1 MFVRVCPYFPFPAR
15 IYLNQ
20 HFWLANRL
28 RGRGIRFKQCS
39 NAFLSCSDPKT
50 FQQLADAM
58 LPYDIITCGQKW
70 LAYLT
75 PFFTE
80 AERSKAGCQHRLF
93 FSQTEYCDNL
103 IFRRRAA
110 LDALSDRLLDVNRT
124 IGRPDKLSV
133 IFGRR
138 VSKFHKGKLQTTI
151 EDLHLGNPVIRSYHE
166 DGSIKQYARDNRIL
180 RTEVTS
186 NDITWHGINK
196 AVDNLPKVRKTLRAI
211 TENYLDVQQDILE
224 TFVDRGQLRKLNE
237 PTVTPSGKRVP
248 GLKLDHTRQLAV
260 MQALV
265 HFSHIAAGGTF
276 TTREIHPKV
285 AEALG
290 LSPTDYKLS
299 SLRYELSK
307 LRAKGL
313 VEKIPH
319 SRRYRVLSDGYRLSV
334 VYLKLFKKIYAP
346 LTAGILQPFTR
357 DATLPIDRVSR
368 LDKLYLAVTTALDN
382 LVQGVGL
389 KAA

>member
-1 MFVRVCPYFPFPAR
+1 M
-15 IYLNQ
+15 
-20 HFWLANRL
+20 
-28 RGRGIRFKQCS
+28 
-39 NAFLSCSDPKT
+39 
-50 FQQLADAM
+50 
-58 LPYDIITCGQKW
+58 
-70 LAYLT
+70 
-75 PFFTE
+75 
-80 AERSKAGCQHRLF
+80 
-93 FSQTEYCDNL
+93 
-103 IFRRRAA
+103 
-110 LDALSDRLLDVNRT
+110 
-124 IGRPDKLSV
+124 
-133 IFGRR
+133 
-138 VSKFHKGKLQTTI
+138 
-151 EDLHLGNPVIRSYHE
+151 
-166 DGSIKQYARDNRIL
+166 
-180 RTEVTS
+180 TS

-313 VEKIPH
+313 IEKIPH